1 MKKRILVLLTVVAQM
16 MVMLAMSLT
25 PAVARPLHKNATKVI
40 FTPVPGREILISSH
54 SPGPVPTAHS
64 AARLMA

>member
-40 FTPVPGREILISSH
+40 FTPVPGR
-54 SPGPVPTAHS
+54 
-64 AARLMA
+64 

>member
-16 MVMLAMSLT
+16 MVMLTMSLT

-40 FTPVPGREILISSH
+40 FNQCLEGKFS
-54 SPGPVPTAHS
+54 
-64 AARLMA
+64 

>member
-25 PAVARPLHKNATKVI
+25 PAVARPLHKNATRA
-40 FTPVPGREILISSH
+40 FFISSAL
-54 SPGPVPTAHS
+54 V
-64 AARLMA
+64 AACIRNARSSHVRLQC

>member
-25 PAVARPLHKNATKVI
+25 PAVARPLRKNATKVI
-40 FTPVPGREILISSH
+40 FTPVPGR
-54 SPGPVPTAHS
+54 
-64 AARLMA
+64 

>member
-25 PAVARPLHKNATKVI
+25 PAVARLPHKNATKVI
-40 FTPVPGREILISSH
+40 FTLVPGR
-54 SPGPVPTAHS
+54 
-64 AARLMA
+64 